1 MTDLFHYVLGIRIF
15 NLFLG
20 KAMRPPLHSIFTI
33 CFQITGH
40 SCCLPQGG
48 ADLCVAPHLARSCLN
63 DIATSV
69 LQVRQHLKQTPHLWC
84 RCGAC
89 FIAERLV
96 AAALRS

>member
-20 KAMRPPLHSIFTI
+20 KAIHPHLQSIFTI
-33 CFQITGH
+33 RFQTTIH
-40 SCCLPQGG
+40 SCCLRQGG

-69 LQVRQHLKQTPHLWC
+69 LQVGPLQRAP
-84 RCGAC
+84 RCAAC
-89 FIAERLV
+89 FV
-96 AAALRS
+96 A